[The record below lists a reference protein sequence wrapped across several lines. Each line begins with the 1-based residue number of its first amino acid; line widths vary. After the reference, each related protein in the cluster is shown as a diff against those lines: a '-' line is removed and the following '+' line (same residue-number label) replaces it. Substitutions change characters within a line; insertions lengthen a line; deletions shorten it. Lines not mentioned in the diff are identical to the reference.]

1 MARNNS
7 ANGIAGV
14 TRQRRSLTSILHL
27 REFLRLEAAS
37 GIILV
42 IAAALAMIV
51 ANSPLGHFYTALF
64 DIPVAVQ
71 VGGLGIAKPLLLW
84 INDGLMAVFFLL
96 VGLEIKREIREGE
109 LSSRDQALL
118 PCIAALGGMI
128 VPAVIYAAL
137 NWDDEEALRGWAIPT
152 ATDIAFALGVL
163 ALLGSRVPIS
173 LKVYLTALAIID
185 DLGAIVIIALFY
197 TANLSVESLALS
209 GIALVVLFVL
219 NKMRVMRLSAYVLVG
234 IALWVFV
241 LKSGVHATL
250 AGVALAMA
258 IPTRDPAD
266 PERSPL
272 REVEHQLHVW
282 VAYGILP
289 LFAFANAGV
298 SLAGISV
305 AALFEPLPLGIALG
319 LLLGKQIGVF
329 GATWLAVKTG
339 VGRMPEGTTWA
350 QIYGAAILA
359 GIGFTMSLFIGTL
372 AFVGNEQAAQVR
384 IGVLGGS
391 IVAALAGYFV
401 LRAVLGGDA
410 PGKPVNHSRS

>member
-1 MARNNS
+1 LPQPKKV
-7 ANGIAGV
+7 I
-14 TRQRRSLTSILHL
+14 TPILYV

-37 GIILV
+37 GIVLV
-42 IAAALAMIV
+42 IAAALAMIM
-51 ANSPLGHFYTALF
+51 ANSPLGHLYTALF

-137 NWDDEEALRGWAIPT
+137 NWGDDAALRGWAIPT

-163 ALLGSRVPIS
+163 ALLGSRVPVS
-173 LKVYLTALAIID
+173 LKVFLTALAIID

-209 GIALVVLFVL
+209 GVALVVLFAL
-219 NKMRVMRLSAYVLVG
+219 NKMQVMRISAYVLVG
-234 IALWVFV
+234 VALWVFV

-258 IPTRDPAD
+258 IPTRDPDD

-272 REVEHQLHVW
+272 RDIEHRLHVW

-298 SLAGISV
+298 SLAGISL
-305 AALFEPLPLGIALG
+305 AALFESLPLGIALG
-319 LLLGKQIGVF
+319 LFFGKQIGVF
-329 GATWLAVKTG
+329 GATWLAVKSG
-339 VGRMPEGTTWA
+339 VGRMPEGTNWA

-372 AFVGNEQAAQVR
+372 AFDGHEQAAQVR

-391 IVAALAGYFV
+391 TVAALIGYFF
-401 LRAVLGGDA
+401 LRAVLHGKAD
-410 PGKPVNHSRS
+410 GKPAAKAKNH

>member
-1 MARNNS
+1 MARQN
-7 ANGIAGV
+7 
-14 TRQRRSLTSILHL
+14 RSLTPILHL

-42 IAAALAMIV
+42 IAAALAMIM
-51 ANSPLGHFYTALF
+51 ANSPLGHLYAALF
-64 DIPVAVQ
+64 DIPVTVQ

-128 VPAVIYAAL
+128 VPAAIYAAL
-137 NWDDEEALRGWAIPT
+137 NWGDDAALRGWAIPT

-163 ALLGSRVPIS
+163 TLLGSRVPVS
-173 LKVYLTALAIID
+173 LKVFLTALAIID
-185 DLGAIVIIALFY
+185 DLGAVVIIALFY
-197 TANLSVESLALS
+197 TANLSVESLALA
-209 GIALVVLFVL
+209 GVALAVLFAL
-219 NKMRVMRLSAYVLVG
+219 NKMNVVRISAYVLVG
-234 IALWVFV
+234 VALWVFV

-258 IPTRDPAD
+258 IPTRDPDD

-272 REVEHQLHVW
+272 RAVEHRLHVW

-298 SLAGISV
+298 SLAGVSL
-305 AALFEPLPLGIALG
+305 AALFESLPLGIALG
-319 LLLGKQIGVF
+319 LFFGKQIGVF
-329 GATWLAVKTG
+329 GATWLAVKSG
-339 VGRMPEGTTWA
+339 VGRMPEGTNWA

-372 AFVGNEQAAQVR
+372 AFDGHEQAAQVR

-391 IVAALAGYFV
+391 TVAALLGYFF
-401 LRAVLGGDA
+401 LRGVLGGDA
-410 PGKPVNHSRS
+410 SGKPMTKVANHGRS

>member
-1 MARNNS
+1 VAR
-7 ANGIAGV
+7 
-14 TRQRRSLTSILHL
+14 RKRSLTPILYL

-37 GIILV
+37 GILLV
-42 IAAALAMIV
+42 IAAGLAMAM
-51 ANSPLGHFYTALF
+51 ANSPLGHLYTALF
-64 DIPVAVQ
+64 DIPVSVYI
-71 VGGLGIAKPLLLW
+71 GDLGIAKPLLLW
-84 INDGLMAVFFLL
+84 INDGLMAIFFLL

-128 VPAVIYAAL
+128 APAVIYAAL
-137 NWDDEEALRGWAIPT
+137 NWGDDVALRGWAIPT

-163 ALLGSRVPIS
+163 TLLGPRVPVS
-173 LKVYLTALAIID
+173 LKVFLTALAIID

-197 TANLSVESLALS
+197 TANLSIESLALAA
-209 GIALVVLFVL
+209 IALVVLFAL

-234 IALWVFV
+234 VALWVFV

-258 IPTRDPAD
+258 IPTRDPDD

-272 REVEHQLHVW
+272 CEVEHRLHVW

-298 SLAGISV
+298 SLAGISL

-319 LLLGKQIGVF
+319 LFLGKQIGVF

-339 VGRMPEGTTWA
+339 IGRMPEGTNWA

-372 AFVGNEQAAQVR
+372 AFHEVEQAAQVR

-391 IVAALAGYFV
+391 IVSALIGFFF
-401 LRAVLGGDA
+401 LRGVLGAGA
-410 PGKPVNHSRS
+410 PGKAATKGTDPRRS

>member
-1 MARNNS
+1 
-7 ANGIAGV
+7 
-14 TRQRRSLTSILHL
+14 
-27 REFLRLEAAS
+27 
-37 GIILV
+37 
-42 IAAALAMIV
+42 
-51 ANSPLGHFYTALF
+51 
-64 DIPVAVQ
+64 
-71 VGGLGIAKPLLLW
+71 
-84 INDGLMAVFFLL
+84 MAVFFLL

-137 NWDDEEALRGWAIPT
+137 NWGDDAALRGWAIPT

-163 ALLGSRVPIS
+163 ALLGSRVPVS
-173 LKVYLTALAIID
+173 LKVFLTALAIID

-209 GIALVVLFVL
+209 GIALVVLFAL
-219 NKMRVMRLSAYVLVG
+219 NKMQVMRISAYVLVG
-234 IALWVFV
+234 VALWVFV

-258 IPTRDPAD
+258 IPTRDPDD

-272 REVEHQLHVW
+272 RDIEHRLHVW

-298 SLAGISV
+298 SLAGISL
-305 AALFEPLPLGIALG
+305 AALFESLPLGIALG
-319 LLLGKQIGVF
+319 LFFGKQIGVF
-329 GATWLAVKTG
+329 GATWLAVKSG
-339 VGRMPEGTTWA
+339 VGRMPEGTNWA

-372 AFVGNEQAAQVR
+372 AFDGHEQAAQVR

-391 IVAALAGYFV
+391 TVAALIGYFF
-401 LRAVLGGDA
+401 LRAVLHGKAD
-410 PGKPVNHSRS
+410 GKPAAKAKNH